1 MSPVHHCSLKHLVII
16 LTIIII
22 KTTIVSC
29 APSYS
34 SFTQINEIADKI
46 SADLKKLSREQ
57 LCTNVL
63 QNTYSNDAKYISNNV
78 NGTRILEDMA
88 AHVATTIEQKLITPL
103 TNLKNK
109 LEDQYNT
116 NFDFI
121 DKKRTKCMP
130 KPFGQLIYVK
140 TLTITR
146 RGTTMHFTPQSIRN
160 IHVQIYH
167 GIQRFTPRKP
177 MIYLVHI

>member
-121 DKKRTKCMP
+121 DKKAKEM
-130 KPFGQLIYVK
+130 YAE
-140 TLTITR
+140 
-146 RGTTMHFTPQSIRN
+146 
-160 IHVQIYH
+160 
-167 GIQRFTPRKP
+167 
-177 MIYLVHI
+177 